1 MRNILTRYIHVLH
14 LLIFLAA
21 GFVCVA
27 RAGAQG
33 QPDFKGKTVKII
45 VGTST
50 GGGVD
55 LWTRVIAQY
64 LPKHLP
70 GEPAVVVQNM
80 PGGSSVVAA
89 NFVYTVAKPDGLT
102 LGALQA
108 GVYFDQILGRE
119 SVKFDWSKFTWIG
132 SPERLEAQLYMRTN
146 SPYKTLEDIRK
157 ATEPPRCGGAGTGA
171 TGYYVPRLLEE
182 TLGLKFKTVTGYQS
196 GAEIDL
202 AVERGE
208 LHCRA
213 FDLGSFIARE
223 PTRTWYK
230 TGVVKSLIQ
239 TGRKRDP
246 RLPEVPTL
254 YELMDQYKTS
264 EPNRRMA
271 AVILAAGGFGRPMV
285 APPGLSPDLARA
297 LRDAYSKTMKDPDF
311 VGEVKKRQYDLD
323 PVSAEEMQS
332 MAREVV
338 NQPADVIER
347 VRKLLE
353 N

>member
-1 MRNILTRYIHVLH
+1 MIGALE
-14 LLIFLAA
+14 FLFIAA
-21 GFVCVA
+21 
-27 RAGAQG
+27 AGAQG

-45 VGTST
+45 IGTAT

-55 LWTRVIAQY
+55 LWTRLIAQY
-64 LPKHLP
+64 LGKHLP
-70 GEPAVVVQNM
+70 GEPTVIVQNM
-80 PGGSSVVAA
+80 PGGSSLVAT
-89 NFVYTVAKPDGLT
+89 NYVYNLAKPDGLT

-108 GVYFDQILGRE
+108 GVYFDQVLGRD

-146 SPYKTLEDIRK
+146 SPYKTLEDIRH

-182 TLGLKFKTVTGYQS
+182 TLGLRFKTVTGYQS

-213 FDLGSFIARE
+213 FDLGSFVARE

-239 TGRKRDP
+239 TGRNRDH

-264 EPNRRMA
+264 EQNRRMA

-285 APPGLSPDLARA
+285 APPGLPADLARA
-297 LRDAYSKTMKDPDF
+297 LRDGYAKTLRDADF
-311 VGEVKKRQYDLD
+311 VGEVKKRRYDLD

-332 MAREVV
+332 LAREVV

-347 VRKLLE
+347 VKKLLE

>member
-1 MRNILTRYIHVLH
+1 MGKVLKTRIQVFC
-14 LLIFLAA
+14 LLILAGLEFVFVA
-21 GFVCVA
+21 G
-27 RAGAQG
+27 AGAQG

-45 VGTST
+45 IGTAT

-55 LWTRVIAQY
+55 LWTRLIAQY
-64 LPKHLP
+64 LGKYLS
-70 GEPAVVVQNM
+70 GEPAVIVQNM
-80 PGGSSVVAA
+80 PGGSSLVAT
-89 NFVYTVAKPDGLT
+89 NYVYNLAKPDGLT

-108 GVYFDQILGRE
+108 GVYFDQVLGRD

-146 SPYKTLEDIRK
+146 SPYKTLEDIRH
-157 ATEPPRCGGAGTGA
+157 AAEPPRCGGAGTGA
-171 TGYYVPRLLEE
+171 TGYYIPKLLEE

-239 TGRKRDP
+239 TGRKRDH

-254 YELMDQYKTS
+254 YELMDQYKTA
-264 EPNRRMA
+264 EPHRRMTT
-271 AVILAAGGFGRPMV
+271 VILAAGGFGRPMV
-285 APPGLSPDLARA
+285 APPGLSPDVARA
-297 LRDAYSKTMKDPDF
+297 LREAYGKMLKDPDF
-311 VGEVKKRQYDLD
+311 VGEVRKRQYDLD

-332 MAREVV
+332 LAREVV
-338 NQPADVIER
+338 NQPADVIDR

>member
-1 MRNILTRYIHVLH
+1 MGKVVKRRI
-14 LLIFLAA
+14 
-21 GFVCVA
+21 CVA
-27 RAGAQG
+27 IFAAVEIVFVAAPGAQG
-33 QPDFKGKTVKII
+33 QPDFKGKAVKII

-55 LWTRVIAQY
+55 LWTRLIAQY

-70 GEPAVVVQNM
+70 GEPAVIVQNM

-89 NFVYTVAKPDGLT
+89 NYIYNVAKPDGLT

-108 GVYFDQILGRE
+108 GVYFDQILGRD
-119 SVKFDWSKFTWIG
+119 SVKFDWSKFSWIG

-146 SPYKTLEDIRK
+146 SPYKTLEDVRQ

-171 TGYYVPRLLEE
+171 TGYYVPKLLGE
-182 TLGLKFKTVTGYQS
+182 TVGLKFKTVTGYQS

-223 PTRTWYK
+223 PTRTWYR

-239 TGRKRDP
+239 TGRKRDH

-271 AVILAAGGFGRPMV
+271 TVILAAGGFGRPMV
-285 APPGLSPDLARA
+285 APPGLSLDLARA
-297 LRDAYSKTMKDPDF
+297 LRDAYAKTMKDPDF

-323 PVSAEEMQS
+323 PVSAEEMQN

-338 NQPADVIER
+338 NQPADIVDR
-347 VRKLLE
+347 ARKLLE